1 MPTIRWTEA
10 KSCNCQ
16 VLCSSTSPMSRK
28 HCHSIRVLVRN
39 PKILLLDE
47 ATSALDMESE
57 KMVQEAL
64 DEAQMGRTSITI
76 AHRLT
81 TIAGAD
87 QIYVIEKGEI
97 VECGTH
103 DELINKRAIY
113 AKLWNSSAH

>member
-1 MPTIRWTEA
+1 MPTIWWPKA

-16 VLCSSTSPMSRK
+16 VQQFSICVSSK
-28 HCHSIRVLVRN
+28 HCHFTRVLVRN

-81 TIAGAD
+81 TIASAD

-103 DELINKRAIY
+103 EELLNRRAIY